1 MSRITRRQP
10 FTQLLVQHPLTQAE
24 RRVLDFL
31 IAQSRSNGGV
41 VALGSL
47 EMATSIG
54 IHNDTVKRAL
64 KRLVSGGFVQRA
76 RHQLDGR
83 RWTYNLSPNVTWDS
97 VLAAAS

>member
-1 MSRITRRQP
+1 MSSNRRQSLP
-10 FTQLLVQHPLTQAE
+10 ALLQQHPLTGAE
-24 RRVLDFL
+24 QQVLDFL
-31 IAQSRSNGGV
+31 VEQSQLNGGV

-47 EMATSIG
+47 EMAASIG
-54 IHNDTVKRAL
+54 IHDDTVKRAL

-83 RWTYNLSPNVTWDS
+83 RWIYNLSPNIAWDS